1 MNSQIVYFLQKK
13 FRIQNYKGGILL
25 SRLLLQTESRA
36 EAVVELLYKDMER
49 RIAASPP
56 GVCPVDLTAALVK
69 MTQVQTCG
77 KCTPC
82 RVGLEKLSE
91 LLSLVTSHKAT
102 LETLEN
108 IELLANNI
116 AKSADC
122 AIGTNA
128 AQTVLSSLEGFREDY
143 IAHISEHRCQYSVT
157 KSIPCMANCPAA
169 VDIPAYIELT
179 KRGRYADA
187 VRVIRKDNPFPTACA
202 LVCEHPCE
210 TRCRRTLLDAPVN
223 IRGIKRSAVDKAG
236 FVPAPERMAPT
247 GKKVAVVGGGPSGLS
262 CAYFLQLMGH
272 EVTVYEQHKK
282 LGGMLVYGIPAYRL
296 PRERLKEDID
306 CILST
311 GVKAV
316 METRVGDG
324 DLTMDSLRRE
334 YDAVYISI
342 GAHQDKKVGI
352 EGEEADG
359 VMSAVEYLGNIGDD
373 NIPDFTGKKVC
384 VIGGGNVAM
393 DCTRSAIRCGAEEV
407 RIIYRRRKEDM
418 TALRVEVDGATDEGA
433 IMMDLH
439 SPVRIET
446 DENGKVAALWA
457 KPMMPSLI
465 KGNRVGAADAGKEDV
480 RIPCD
485 IVLVAVGQ
493 GLDYSRL
500 EAAGLPVVR
509 GVIKAENWT
518 AVEDAPGV
526 FAGGDCVT
534 GPKTAIR
541 AIAAGKVAAANI
553 DNYLGFNHKIRL
565 DVDIPEPVLKEMP
578 YCGRINMKERE
589 PADRAKDFDLM
600 EHAMSDIELNQE
612 ASRCLRCDHFG
623 CGIFKG
629 GRNLEW

>member
-1 MNSQIVYFLQKK
+1 
-13 FRIQNYKGGILL
+13 
-25 SRLLLQTESRA
+25 
-36 EAVVELLYKDMER
+36 MER

-56 GVCPVDLTAALVK
+56 GVCPVELTAALVK

-102 LETLEN
+102 IETLEN
-108 IELLANNI
+108 IELLAKNI
-116 AKSADC
+116 AESADC

-128 AQTVLSSLEGFREDY
+128 AQTVLSSLDGFREDY
-143 IAHISEHRCQYSVT
+143 ISHITEHRCQYSVT
-157 KSIPCMANCPAA
+157 KSIPCMANCPAN
-169 VDIPAYIELT
+169 VDIPGYIELT

-223 IRGIKRSAVDKAG
+223 IRGIKRSAVDNAG

-272 EVTVYEQHKK
+272 DVTVYEKHKK

-296 PRERLKEDID
+296 PRERLQEDID

-316 METRVGDG
+316 METRIGDG
-324 DLTMDSLRRE
+324 ELTMDVLRKE

-352 EGEEADG
+352 EGEEAEG

-393 DCTRSAIRCGAEEV
+393 DCTRSAIRCGADEV

-446 DENGKVAALWA
+446 DSDGKVAALWV

-465 KGNRVGAADAGKEDV
+465 KDGRVGASDAGKDDV

-500 EAAGLPVVR
+500 EAAGLPVVK

-553 DNYLGFNHKIRL
+553 DSYLGYNHRIRL

-578 YCGRINMKERE
+578 YCGRVNMKERE
-589 PADRAKDFDLM
+589 PADRARDFNIM
-600 EHAMSDIELNQE
+600 EYAMSDIELSQE

-629 GRNLEW
+629 GRDLEW

>member
-1 MNSQIVYFLQKK
+1 MN
-13 FRIQNYKGGILL
+13 
-25 SRLLLQTESRA
+25 RLLLQTESRA
-36 EAVVELLYKDMER
+36 EAVAEMLYRDMER

-56 GVCPVDLTAALVK
+56 GVCPVELTAALVK

-102 LETLEN
+102 IETLEN
-108 IELLANNI
+108 IELLAKNI
-116 AKSADC
+116 AESADC

-128 AQTVLSSLEGFREDY
+128 AQTVLSSLDGFREDY
-143 IAHISEHRCQYSVT
+143 ISHITEHRCQYSVT
-157 KSIPCMANCPAA
+157 KSIPCMANCPAN
-169 VDIPAYIELT
+169 VDIPGYIELT

-223 IRGIKRSAVDKAG
+223 IRGIKRSAVDNAG

-272 EVTVYEQHKK
+272 DVTVYEKHKK

-296 PRERLKEDID
+296 PRERLQEDID

-316 METRVGDG
+316 METRIGDG
-324 DLTMDSLRRE
+324 ELTMDVLRKE

-352 EGEEADG
+352 EGEEAEG

-393 DCTRSAIRCGAEEV
+393 DCTRSAIRCGADEV

-446 DENGKVAALWA
+446 DSDGKVAALWV

-465 KGNRVGAADAGKEDV
+465 KDGRVGASDAGKDDV

-500 EAAGLPVVR
+500 EAAGLPVVK

-553 DNYLGFNHKIRL
+553 DSYLGYNHRIRL

-578 YCGRINMKERE
+578 YCGRVNMKERE
-589 PADRAKDFDLM
+589 PADRARDFNIM
-600 EHAMSDIELNQE
+600 EYAMSDIELSQE

-629 GRNLEW
+629 GRDLEW

>member
-1 MNSQIVYFLQKK
+1 
-13 FRIQNYKGGILL
+13 
-25 SRLLLQTESRA
+25 
-36 EAVVELLYKDMER
+36 
-49 RIAASPP
+49 
-56 GVCPVDLTAALVK
+56 VDLTAALVK

-500 EAAGLPVVR
+500 EAAGLPVV
-509 GVIKAENWT
+509 NWT